1 MKLVLIV
8 VLVCTV
14 LYCLHRLARWAEDRG
29 LIYYRRYR
37 PSRSALGN
45 AFLEVQTIVDP
56 GKRVVLEARR
66 QEPSEEDSW
75 GDPPAP
81 GGDRSGGS
89 DVARADGSDNAAAA
103 SHGPVLHSTE
113 LAARVVAADVSRC
126 WGGLRPAVRTFGTS
140 RR

>member
-1 MKLVLIV
+1 MKLLLTLV
-8 VLVCTV
+8 VVCGA
-14 LYCLHRLARWAEDRG
+14 LYLLHRLARWAEDRG

-56 GKRVVLEARR
+56 GKRLVLEARR
-66 QEPSEEDSW
+66 QEPSDEDES
-75 GDPPAP
+75 GEPPPA
-81 GGDRSGGS
+81 S
-89 DVARADGSDNAAAA
+89 DSDRADGPDDAAME
-103 SHGPVLHSTE
+103 SRGLVLHSTE

-126 WGGLRPAVRTFGTS
+126 WGDLRPPVRAFERS

>member
-1 MKLVLIV
+1 MIL
-8 VLVCTV
+8 VLVCAV

-56 GKRVVLEARR
+56 GKRLVLEARR
-66 QEPSEEDSW
+66 EEQNEEDES
-75 GDPPAP
+75 GEPPPASD
-81 GGDRSGGS
+81 GDR
-89 DVARADGSDNAAAA
+89 ADESDNAAAA
-103 SHGPVLHSTE
+103 SRGLVLYSTE

-126 WGGLRPAVRTFGTS
+126 WGDLRPPVRTFESS
-140 RR
+140 RT

>member
-56 GKRVVLEARR
+56 GKRLVLEARR
-66 QEPSEEDSW
+66 QEPSEEDES
-75 GDPPAP
+75 GEPPPA
-81 GGDRSGGS
+81 S
-89 DVARADGSDNAAAA
+89 DSDRADESDNAAAA
-103 SHGPVLHSTE
+103 SRGPVLHSTE

-126 WGGLRPAVRTFGTS
+126 WGGLRPPVRTFESS

>member
-1 MKLVLIV
+1 MKLMLTL
-8 VLVCTV
+8 VLVCV
-14 LYCLHRLARWAEDRG
+14 ALYLLHRLARWAEDRG

-66 QEPSEEDSW
+66 QEPSEEDES
-75 GDPPAP
+75 GFPPAP
-81 GGDRSGGS
+81 DGD
-89 DVARADGSDNAAAA
+89 RADGSDDTA
-103 SHGPVLHSTE
+103 SASRGPVLHSTE

-126 WGGLRPAVRTFGTS
+126 WGGLRPPVRAFESS